1 MLNMFKLEYHGHEI
15 LWADLH
21 SSTRSSSLLS
31 TSSTDGQLHP
41 ASQGDSIEPDN
52 IPTIS
57 HRSRVNP
64 AINMLITEKNHPKA
78 RKPGIKHPA
87 SVDLNAN
94 SPMMYYSLTT
104 TWLAGTIP
112 YGWGKITIY
121 TCFCFSM
128 GMLHCQ
134 VKFPVSSVI
143 SRWHH
148 LWAKYG
154 TPGPKTG
161 PRYQSPWVHLV
172 GDKMPPD
179 HPDPLFLHCS
189 VVSIPAFHVQKA
201 QAAALA
207 PHPTAAVP

>member
-1 MLNMFKLEYHGHEI
+1 MTWEIPSSKHHIRRVQSFSHGKTGNFPVMMKPYADSKPMLNMFKLEYHGHEI

-94 SPMMYYSLTT
+94 IQSHDVLFSDNHMAGWNHPI
-104 TWLAGTIP
+104 WLRQNHYHLDMFLFLNGHAALPGDVP
-112 YGWGKITIY
+112 
-121 TCFCFSM
+121 
-128 GMLHCQ
+128 
-134 VKFPVSSVI
+134 SSVI
-143 SRWHH
+143 SRWQH

-154 TPGPKTG
+154 TPGRALIFTG
-161 PRYQSPWVHLV
+161 PNCLNPHQS
-172 GDKMPPD
+172 
-179 HPDPLFLHCS
+179 
-189 VVSIPAFHVQKA
+189 SI
-201 QAAALA
+201 
-207 PHPTAAVP
+207 